1 MMTVPILMFVTRE
14 AVSMHVDYPIVD
26 STQNVK
32 LVAIRQDVYVYQ
44 GTQETLALHV
54 PYVSNKDFQLLCVNY
69 VLLFSFFI
77 ILHVIYA

>member
-1 MMTVPILMFVTRE
+1 
-14 AVSMHVDYPIVD
+14 MHVDYPIVD

-44 GTQETLALHV
+44 GTQETLALHA
-54 PYVSNKDFQLLCVNY
+54 PYVSTQKNPYSFLY
-69 VLLFSFFI
+69 FLFF

>member
-1 MMTVPILMFVTRE
+1 
-14 AVSMHVDYPIVD
+14 MHVDYPIVG

-54 PYVSNKDFQLLCVNY
+54 PYVSIQKNLYSFLY
-69 VLLFSFFI
+69 FLFSYCTLYMHDFVF
-77 ILHVIYA
+77 

>member
-1 MMTVPILMFVTRE
+1 
-14 AVSMHVDYPIVD
+14 MHVDYPIVD

-54 PYVSNKDFQLLCVNY
+54 PYVSTQRIFI
-69 VLLFSFFI
+69 LFYIFFFHI
-77 ILHVIYA
+77 ARYICMISYSSRKTS

>member
-1 MMTVPILMFVTRE
+1 
-14 AVSMHVDYPIVD
+14 MHVDYPIVD

-54 PYVSNKDFQLLCVNY
+54 PYVSTQKIFILFY
-69 VLLFSFFI
+69 VFFF

>member
-54 PYVSNKDFQLLCVNY
+54 PYVSTQKIFILFY
-69 VLLFSFFI
+69 IFFFSFCTLYMHDF
-77 ILHVIYA
+77 VF

>member
-1 MMTVPILMFVTRE
+1 
-14 AVSMHVDYPIVD
+14 MHVDYPIVG

-54 PYVSNKDFQLLCVNY
+54 PYVSTRKIF
-69 VLLFSFFI
+69 VLFYIFFFHI
-77 ILHVIYA
+77 ARYICMISYSSRKTS